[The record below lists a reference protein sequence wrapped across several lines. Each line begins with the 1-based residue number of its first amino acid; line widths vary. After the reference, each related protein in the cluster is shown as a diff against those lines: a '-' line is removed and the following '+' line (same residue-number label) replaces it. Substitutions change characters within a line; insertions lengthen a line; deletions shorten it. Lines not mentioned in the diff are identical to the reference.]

1 MKSISLL
8 ASLTATFAL
17 CLSFGCSPKS
27 DSTYGVAGSSS
38 GGGGGE
44 DAGASSGG
52 SGNEAGSPDSGDAG
66 DAGSSSNGGSAGDD
80 SPGAG
85 SGPVSGSCAALGDG
99 VLLMGDPNDVAL
111 TDGPTKASQGIL
123 DTPPIRNEAIAVI
136 GTKLFV
142 ETEQELWMS
151 DLSAATRTLTRI
163 AGKEGDAKINAGV
176 SCADTRLLVVRDMV
190 ATKDGKLVLIDY
202 VGGAVLEISDPGG
215 PNCKSDWVAGTHV
228 MSADPGPDY
237 PLNAGDKDGPGAE
250 ALFGGDAKVT
260 GVGGGGIHKV
270 AVDGPGNIYTYDEG
284 TRKVKK
290 IATDAE
296 RTVSTVGQLK
306 SGDDNVMGLAWLG
319 GKLYLTGVDGTN
331 DFLQA
336 VDPSKYDAAKPT
348 ANVTDVFRNRGEQF
362 PEVSGSGHQ
371 AGTAQIIADGD
382 ALIISGQIQYVW
394 RVATDGTVL
403 ATLAGSDGPTG
414 PGRIE
419 FESDFDPT
427 LPHPAKDWQLVS
439 RLSGPDGGP
448 WLALSSGKLYWSGS
462 GLGKNYGLEFN
473 CK

>member
-1 MKSISLL
+1 MKSISSLACL
-8 ASLTATFAL
+8 ASVFAL
-17 CLSFGCSPKS
+17 SLSFACSPKS
-27 DSTYGVAGSSS
+27 DSNAPTAGSST
-38 GGGGGE
+38 GGGE
-44 DAGASSGG
+44 DDAGASNGG
-52 SGNEAGSPDSGDAG
+52 SGNPAGGSTASDAGEAGET
-66 DAGSSSNGGSAGDD
+66 SNGGGSAGDD
-80 SPGAG
+80 APSAG
-85 SGPVSGSCAALGDG
+85 SGPVAGACEALGNG
-99 VLLMGDPNDVAL
+99 VLLLGDPNDVAL
-111 TDGPTKASQGIL
+111 SDGPTKASQGIL

-151 DLSAATRTLTRI
+151 DLSATPRTLTRI
-163 AGKEGDAKINAGV
+163 AGKEGDKKINAGV
-176 SCADTRLLVVRDMV
+176 ACAETRFLVVRDMT
-190 ATKDGKLVLIDY
+190 ATKDGKLVLVDY

-228 MSADPGPDY
+228 LSTDPGPDY
-237 PLNAGDKDGPGAE
+237 PLNPGDKDGPGVE
-250 ALFGGDAKVT
+250 ALFGGDSAVT

-284 TRKVKK
+284 TRKVKR
-290 IATDAE
+290 IANDAD
-296 RTVSTVGQLK
+296 RTVSTIGQVT

-319 GKLYLTGVDGTN
+319 GKLYLTGVDGDN
-331 DFLQA
+331 DFLQV
-336 VDPSKYDAAKPT
+336 VDPAKYDAAKPK

-362 PEVSGSGHQ
+362 PEVKGSGHQ
-371 AGTAQIIADGD
+371 AGTAQVITDGD

-427 LPHPAKDWQLVS
+427 VSHPAKEWELVS

-448 WLALSSGKLYWSGS
+448 WLALNEGKLYWSGS